1 MVRLDLSFV
10 KSERDR
16 HGRIVYWYFRRN
28 KRRWRLPGEPLSEE
42 FMLAYH
48 RLLAE
53 TVPQPLC
60 PRRPIAAS
68 IHVAHSDVW

>member
-1 MVRLDLSFV
+1 MIGIAMVHLDLPFV

-16 HGRIVYWYFRRN
+16 HGRIVYWYFRRS

-48 RLLAE
+48 RLLTE
-53 TVPQPLC
+53 TEA
-60 PRRPIAAS
+60 RSIAAP
-68 IHVAHSDVW
+68 AG